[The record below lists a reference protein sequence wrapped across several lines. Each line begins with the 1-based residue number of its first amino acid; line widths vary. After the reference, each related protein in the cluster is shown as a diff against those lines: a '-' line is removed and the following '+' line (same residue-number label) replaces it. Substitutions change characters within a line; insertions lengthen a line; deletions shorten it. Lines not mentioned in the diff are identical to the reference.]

1 MFSEIKNVFI
11 VAFILGAC
19 LSLYG
24 AYSGLYLITV
34 SLSVLIMV
42 VYFFTTLYLNTIK
55 KQISVE
61 QLANSN
67 YYLGFMFT
75 LVSILVSL
83 TSVISNSY
91 NIDNIVSNFGVSL
104 VTTIIG
110 LLARIYLANFMP
122 NEEVNNEILNESVAH
137 KIRIM
142 NDLLLDNMQK
152 NKAFSQ
158 MIDERMEVLVVSTE
172 RSLGKFTKLLDKDF
186 KASIDTFNASIKSIT
201 KSMETSN
208 KKQSALISEEV
219 KEVKE
224 VKKIKNKNMKP
235 LCGNKKKL

>member
-1 MFSEIKNVFI
+1 MFSEIKNIFI
-11 VAFILGAC
+11 VAFILGAG

-34 SLSVLIMV
+34 SLSILIMV
-42 VYFFTTLYLNTIK
+42 VYFFTSLYLNTIK

-83 TSVISNSY
+83 TSIISNSY
-91 NIDNIVSNFGVSL
+91 NIDNIVSNFGVSI

-110 LLARIYLANFMP
+110 LLARIYLANFIP
-122 NEEVNNEILNESVAH
+122 NEEVNNEIMNESVAH

-142 NDLLLDNMQK
+142 NEVLLDNIQK

-158 MIDERMEVLVVSTE
+158 MIDERMSMIVISTE
-172 RSLGKFTKLLDKDF
+172 KSLKQFNKLLDKDF
-186 KASIDTFNASIKSIT
+186 KATIDTFNASIKSIT
-201 KSMETSN
+201 ANMETST
-208 KKQSALISEEV
+208 KKHTTLLSEEN
-219 KEVKE
+219 
-224 VKKIKNKNMKP
+224 KKIKNKK
-235 LCGNKKKL
+235 

>member
-1 MFSEIKNVFI
+1 VFSEIKNVFV

-34 SLSVLIMV
+34 SLSILIMV
-42 VYFFTTLYLNTIK
+42 GYFFTTLYLNKLK
-55 KQISVE
+55 KQISIE

-83 TSVISNSY
+83 TSIISNSY
-91 NIDNIVSNFGVSL
+91 DLDNIISNFGVSI

-110 LLARIYLANFMP
+110 LLARIYLANFLP
-122 NEEVNNEILNESVAH
+122 NEEVNNEILNESVSH
-137 KIRIM
+137 KIRVM
-142 NDLLLDNMQK
+142 NDILLDNMQK

-158 MIDERMEVLVVSTE
+158 MIDERMEIIVISTE
-172 RSLGKFTKLLDKDF
+172 RSLEQFNKLLDKDF
-186 KASIDTFNASIKSIT
+186 KASIDTFNASINNIT
-201 KSMETSN
+201 KNMESSN
-208 KKQSALISEEV
+208 KKQVALLSQEY
-219 KEVKE
+219 
-224 VKKIKNKNMKP
+224 KKIKK
-235 LCGNKKKL
+235 

>member
-1 MFSEIKNVFI
+1 MFSEIKNVFV

-34 SLSVLIMV
+34 SLSILIMV
-42 VYFFTTLYLNTIK
+42 GYFFTTLYLNKLK
-55 KQISVE
+55 KQISIE

-83 TSVISNSY
+83 TSIISNSY
-91 NIDNIVSNFGVSL
+91 DLDNIISNFGVSI

-110 LLARIYLANFMP
+110 LLARIYLANFLP
-122 NEEVNNEILNESVAH
+122 NEEVNNEILNESVSH
-137 KIRIM
+137 KIRVM
-142 NDLLLDNMQK
+142 NDILLDNMQK

-158 MIDERMEVLVVSTE
+158 MIDERMEIIVISTE
-172 RSLGKFTKLLDKDF
+172 RSLEQFNKLLDKDF
-186 KASIDTFNASIKSIT
+186 KASIDTFNASINNIT
-201 KSMETSN
+201 KNMESSN
-208 KKQSALISEEV
+208 KKQVALLSQEY
-219 KEVKE
+219 
-224 VKKIKNKNMKP
+224 KKIKK
-235 LCGNKKKL
+235 